1 MNLGQREG
9 AELSISHETDT
20 VHLHPPLRAAPLRA
34 RGLISLIVVIP
45 PLYSD
50 SFVVETQAP
59 GRFDA
64 PPQRVANGLR
74 VSMTP
79 AVGDH
84 EKAAA
89 ADERRDQRRGVERP
103 RQRPRTM
110 TSTEEIDNTIT
121 RPGSV
126 RINVKGAF
134 IVDPDTSTPALGNGQ
149 QGNGRASPTHHE
161 TSDIR
166 LPNHTAVVSHIAVD
180 IGGSLIK
187 LVYFSREAHSK
198 EPGGRLNFQSF
209 ETDRVDD
216 CVELMKH
223 LRDKQLELSG
233 SQPGELCVMATGGGA
248 YKFYD
253 KIREALGVDVLREDE
268 MECLIIGLDF
278 FITEIPRE
286 VFTYSETD
294 PMHFVNPPETISPY
308 LLVNIGSGVSFL
320 KVTGP
325 RSYQRVGGTSLGGGT
340 LWGLLSLL
348 TGARTFDE
356 MLDQAGHGDNTKVD
370 MLVGDIY
377 GTDYD
382 KIGLKNTTIASSFG
396 KVFRMKNAAEA
407 AAASGP
413 DGAAGGS
420 PMPASAGFT
429 DGDISRSL
437 LYAISNNIG
446 QIAYLQ
452 SQIHN
457 LSDIYFGGSFIR
469 GHRQTMNTLS
479 YAIKFWSKGEKQA
492 YFLRHEG
499 YLGAVGAFLK
509 RQPKNWGRRGSLE
522 GMDQLL
528 ELRTSVKAKE
538 GLAT

>member
-1 MNLGQREG
+1 MNR
-9 AELSISHETDT
+9 
-20 VHLHPPLRAAPLRA
+20 PLPTRA
-34 RGLISLIVVIP
+34 RTLASEVNAAMESEPSAAGP
-45 PLYSD
+45 A
-50 SFVVETQAP
+50 E
-59 GRFDA
+59 
-64 PPQRVANGLR
+64 PQR
-74 VSMTP
+74 S
-79 AVGDH
+79 
-84 EKAAA
+84 
-89 ADERRDQRRGVERP
+89 QRRASDRP
-103 RQRPRTM
+103 QRPRTM

-134 IVDPDTSTPALGNGQ
+134 IVDPDTSTPAPGLAQGTGNDRG
-149 QGNGRASPTHHE
+149 SPTHRE

-187 LVYFSREAHSK
+187 LVYYSREVDSTD
-198 EPGGRLNFQSF
+198 PGGRLNFQIF

-216 CVELMKH
+216 CVEYMKH
-223 LRDKQLELSG
+223 LRDKQLELNG
-233 SQPGELCVMATGGGA
+233 SQHGALCVMATGGGA

-253 KIREALGVDVLREDE
+253 KIRDALGVDVLREDE

-294 PMHFVNPPETISPY
+294 PMHFVSPRENIY
-308 LLVNIGSGVSFL
+308 PYMLVNIGSGVSIL

-348 TGARTFDE
+348 TGANTFDD
-356 MLDQAGHGDNTKVD
+356 MLEQAATGDNAKVD

-377 GTDYD
+377 GTDYG
-382 KIGLKNTTIASSFG
+382 KIGLKSTAIASSFG
-396 KVFRMKNAAEA
+396 KVFRIKKAAEA
-407 AAASGP
+407 
-413 DGAAGGS
+413 GAANGIQEDTS
-420 PMPASAGFT
+420 TTDVGFT

-437 LYAISNNIG
+437 LYAVSNNIG

-457 LSDIYFGGSFIR
+457 LSDIYFGGTFIR

-509 RQPKNWGRRGSLE
+509 RQPINWGRRGSFE
-522 GMDQLL
+522 ANDD
-528 ELRTSVKAKE
+528 
-538 GLAT
+538 LANWRKSHKGGVAA